1 MAKKK
6 DKQFKHHKIYRWIA
20 LFAKLL
26 AGPLFTY
33 VFSNLTMLMPS
44 QNQTVGTFLSTTLTL
59 VVYYGIIFCLNRYK
73 NFEERPP
80 LAKPLAVYILVVI
93 IFMSLESTFAG
104 TIQNSLYYV
113 TGLGY
118 DKIISASTVASQLIY
133 YLLGLLVHFIFGYI
147 TGIILF
153 LLFKNVLTKEDKLAK
168 I

>member
-1 MAKKK
+1 MAKQK

-33 VFSNLTMLMPS
+33 VFSSLTILMPS

-80 LAKPLAVYILVVI
+80 IAKPLAVYILVVI
-93 IFMSLESTFAG
+93 IFISLESTFSG

-113 TGLGY
+113 MGFKY
-118 DKIISASTVASQLIY
+118 DKIISASTVANPGIY
-133 YLLGLLVHFIFGYI
+133 YLLGLLVHFIFGYV

-153 LLFKNVLTKEDKLAK
+153 LLFKNVLTKERVLAK